1 MTIKHTEEIKEEVKK
16 LYQEG
21 WKNGELS
28 KRFKINPSGITYIVD
43 PKQKEKSTLRQ
54 KKYRTTFKR
63 AISQF
68 VQSKYVKK
76 KEEVECKR
84 PERKF
89 YFVLRS
95 FFKDEKGNT
104 KGVDM
109 KSTAEIA
116 RKVLWPHDGKD
127 HNGNEYPYVSCA
139 ITGRKGSFL
148 EDNKSPDRISPDHII
163 PKSKGGS
170 NDLKTNMQPLL
181 QSINE
186 MKKEHLDSDFF
197 TMVKWIVDG
206 PKYKEWEEKLNGT
219 GG

>member
-1 MTIKHTEEIKEEVKK
+1 MTIKHTEEIKEEIKK

-28 KRFKINPSGITYIVD
+28 KRFKIYPSGINYIVE
-43 PKQKEKSTLRQ
+43 PKQKEKSNLRQ
-54 KKYRTTFKR
+54 KKYRTVFKR
-63 AISQF
+63 IISEF

-76 KEEVECKR
+76 KQKVECQR
-84 PERKF
+84 PERRF

-109 KSTAEIA
+109 KSTEEIG
-116 RKVLWPHDGKD
+116 REVLWPHDGKD

-139 ITGRKGSFL
+139 ITGKSGSVMA
-148 EDNKSPDRISPDHII
+148 ENRSPERISLDHKIA
-163 PKSKGGS
+163 KSNGGV

-181 QSINE
+181 QSVNE
-186 MKKEHLDSDFF
+186 MKRDYLESDFF
-197 TMVKWIVDG
+197 TIIKWIADG

-219 GG
+219 G

>member
-1 MTIKHTEEIKEEVKK
+1 MTIKHTEEIKEEIKK

-28 KRFKINPSGITYIVD
+28 KRFKIYPSGINYIVD
-43 PKQKEKSTLRQ
+43 PKQKEKSNLRQ
-54 KKYRTTFKR
+54 KKYRTVFKR
-63 AISQF
+63 IISEF

-76 KEEVECKR
+76 KQKVECQRPKR
-84 PERKF
+84 RF

-109 KSTAEIA
+109 KSTEEIG
-116 RKVLWPHDGKD
+116 REVLWPHDGKD

-139 ITGRKGSFL
+139 ITGKLGSVMA
-148 EDNKSPDRISPDHII
+148 ENRSPERISLDHKIA
-163 PKSKGGS
+163 KSNGGI
-170 NDLKTNMQPLL
+170 NNLKTNMQPLL
-181 QSINE
+181 QSVNE
-186 MKKEHLDSDFF
+186 MKRDYLESDFF
-197 TMVKWIVDG
+197 TIIKWIADG

-219 GG
+219 G

>member
-1 MTIKHTEEIKEEVKK
+1 MTIKHTEEIKEEIKK

-54 KKYRTTFKR
+54 KK
-63 AISQF
+63 
-68 VQSKYVKK
+68 
-76 KEEVECKR
+76 EEVKCKR

-148 EDNKSPDRISPDHII
+148 EDDKSPDRISPDHII

-197 TMVKWIVDG
+197 TMIKWIVDG

>member
-1 MTIKHTEEIKEEVKK
+1 MTIKHTEEIKEEIKK

-28 KRFKINPSGITYIVD
+28 KRFKIYPSGINYIVD
-43 PKQKEKSTLRQ
+43 PKQKEKSNLRQ
-54 KKYRTTFKR
+54 KKYRTVFKR
-63 AISQF
+63 IISEF

-76 KEEVECKR
+76 KQKVECQR
-84 PERKF
+84 PERRF

-109 KSTAEIA
+109 KSTEEIG
-116 RKVLWPHDGKD
+116 REVLWPHDGKD

-139 ITGRKGSFL
+139 ITGKLGSVMA
-148 EDNKSPDRISPDHII
+148 ENRSPERISLDHKIA
-163 PKSKGGS
+163 KSNGGV

-181 QSINE
+181 QSVNE
-186 MKKEHLDSDFF
+186 MKRDYLESDFF
-197 TMVKWIVDG
+197 TIIKWIADG

>member
-1 MTIKHTEEIKEEVKK
+1 MTIKHTEELKKEIRK

-28 KRFKINPSGITYIVD
+28 KRFKINPSGITYIVL
-43 PKQKEKSTLRQ
+43 PGQKEKSSSRQ
-54 KKYRTTFKR
+54 QKYRTTFKR
-63 AISQF
+63 VISQF
-68 VQSKYVKK
+68 VQSSYIK

-84 PERKF
+84 PERRF

-95 FFKDEKGNT
+95 FFKDKKGNT

-109 KSTAEIA
+109 KSTEEIA

-139 ITGRKGSFL
+139 ITGRRGSIMV
-148 EDNKSPDRISPDHII
+148 ENKNPDRISPDHII

-181 QSINE
+181 QSVNE
-186 MKKEHLDSDFF
+186 MKKEHLDGDFF
-197 TMVKWIVDG
+197 TIIKWIVDG
-206 PKYKEWEEKLNGT
+206 PKFKEWEKKLDGT

>member
-1 MTIKHTEEIKEEVKK
+1 MTIKHTEEIKEEIKK

-28 KRFKINPSGITYIVD
+28 KRFKIYPSGINYIVD
-43 PKQKEKSTLRQ
+43 PKQKEKSNLRQ
-54 KKYRTTFKR
+54 KKYRTVFKR
-63 AISQF
+63 IISEF

-76 KEEVECKR
+76 KQKVECQR
-84 PERKF
+84 PERRF

-109 KSTAEIA
+109 KSTEEIG
-116 RKVLWPHDGKD
+116 REVLWPHDGKD

-139 ITGRKGSFL
+139 ITGKLGSVMA
-148 EDNKSPDRISPDHII
+148 ENRSPERISLDHKIA
-163 PKSKGGS
+163 KSNGGI
-170 NDLKTNMQPLL
+170 NNLKTNMQPLL
-181 QSINE
+181 QSVNE
-186 MKKEHLDSDFF
+186 MKRDYLESDFF
-197 TMVKWIVDG
+197 TIIKWIADG

-219 GG
+219 G

>member
-1 MTIKHTEEIKEEVKK
+1 MTIKHTEELKKEIRK

-28 KRFKINPSGITYIVD
+28 KRFKINPSGITYIVL
-43 PKQKEKSTLRQ
+43 PGQKEKSSSRQ
-54 KKYRTTFKR
+54 QKYRTIFKR
-63 AISQF
+63 VISQF
-68 VQSKYVKK
+68 VQSSYIK

-84 PERKF
+84 PERRF

-95 FFKDEKGNT
+95 FFKDKKGNT

-109 KSTAEIA
+109 KSTEEIA

-139 ITGRKGSFL
+139 ITGRRGSIMV
-148 EDNKSPDRISPDHII
+148 ENKNPDRISPDHII

-181 QSINE
+181 QSVNE
-186 MKKEHLDSDFF
+186 MKKEHLDGDFF
-197 TMVKWIVDG
+197 TIIKWIVDG
-206 PKYKEWEEKLNGT
+206 PKFKEWEKKLDGT